1 MVTTVLEFSANEI
14 IIDAL
19 EDLGIIPP
27 TQTPAAEDTAKCL
40 RIMNRL
46 LKAWQA
52 PPMKLWLQT
61 EGIVFLNPS
70 QQLYR
75 LGPGGDNATN
85 FDTLIT
91 VRTTADLVVLD
102 LVVTLES
109 TEGISGAPDLI
120 TVDVINTQ
128 VWTPTDATLSISNE
142 DLVLANDGSNAGF
155 ADFDLI
161 CTVGQEYRVRNGYLV
176 GTGTAGAAF
185 SVRDPVLD
193 VEKASSGILTVNTP
207 VVELTF
213 TASQE
218 IMTFRFNN
226 ISAIDLETSVLTDLS
241 QIDLAGGDFI
251 GIQQDDNTRH
261 WTTVVEVLTSMTLE
275 IDTGMPS
282 VSATNS
288 IVYSYA
294 DGLVRPLHMYN
305 PRSATSGTNF
315 ELPIERM
322 WARKDYM
329 QQPIKDTTGTVLQ
342 AYYNPQ
348 LGQGELRVW
357 PTAANINDTFLFT
370 YDDPF
375 IVLETQIE
383 DPNIPAEWA
392 MALQYGLE
400 KKLLGSYT
408 VPPDR
413 VARVEAM
420 AERTLTDAR
429 ADGSPYNMRISPNFR
444 N

>member
-91 VRTTADLVVLD
+91 TRTTADLVVLD
-102 LVVTLES
+102 LVITLES
-109 TEGISGAPDLI
+109 TQDISGAPELI
-120 TVDVINTQ
+120 TIDPINTQ
-128 VWTPTDATLSISNE
+128 FWTTGADATLSFVDP
-142 DLVLANDGSNAGF
+142 DLSLENTDGPDNFTDFTLTCDIGSNYRITVSVVISSTPAR
-155 ADFDLI
+155 FDI
-161 CTVGQEYRVRNGYLV
+161 IDPVSATVIQTVTASA
-176 GTGTAGAAF
+176 TGTF
-185 SVRDPVLD
+185 V
-193 VEKASSGILTVNTP
+193 IN
-207 VVELTF
+207 F
-213 TASQE
+213 TATQIS
-218 IMTFRFNN
+218 MTLRWQNTDTT
-226 ISAIDLETSVLTDLS
+226 DLFASLLSSLS
-241 QIDLAGGDFI
+241 QIDVDSGDFI
-251 GIQQDDNTRH
+251 GIQQTDNTRH
-261 WTTVVEVLTSMTLE
+261 WTTVVEVLTSTTLE
-275 IDTGMPS
+275 IATGMPVTS
-282 VSATNS
+282 TIQS
-288 IVYSYA
+288 IVYAYT

-305 PRSATSGTNF
+305 PRSATSGTSF

-348 LGQGELRVW
+348 LGKGELRVW

-375 IVLETQIE
+375 IVLESQIE